1 METTTTTTAVPP
13 LELTRAPRKTPSLD
27 LRDIPQAP
35 GPEKGVLALMAMD
48 PATYV
53 GQCVTIGMTEDYFYL
68 PAHKLLWRLFQAR
81 YNKNEPIDIVSIT
94 QALED
99 MHQLEA
105 VGGSAGLA
113 EIYTFTTTGAYFE
126 HYLNVLKDKFILRSI
141 IDIANQST
149 TQAFDNPDDVAELLD
164 SVETHIFQIRE
175 RYNSAKD
182 EQSLASI
189 LKQAVTNFEKF
200 IASKGQIQGLTTGFE
215 ELDKKSNG
223 LKPGDMFIIAAR
235 PSMGKTSFLLN
246 IIEHIALNE
255 KKPTL
260 LFSCEMPAVQI
271 VERLLFARS
280 GVRSR
285 EIIKR
290 GNLTQ
295 LEMKHFKQ
303 AVKEVGASQLVIDD
317 TAAISINELRAKA
330 RRVMRDQ
337 GGLAA
342 IGVDYLQL
350 MRSHSKQA
358 ANSREREVAEI
369 SAGLKALAKELKVP
383 VIVLAQLNRGPE
395 SGTGASLGV
404 PRISDL
410 RESGSI
416 EQDADMIGLLYRSAY
431 YAEDEEKR
439 QQMAGRAN
447 LHLAKNRNGPTGD
460 VPLHFEAELMRF
472 STREA
477 DEHDQESE

>member
-189 LKQAVTNFEKF
+189 LKQAVTNFEK
-200 IASKGQIQGLTTGFE
+200 IYRKQRP
-215 ELDKKSNG
+215 N
-223 LKPGDMFIIAAR
+223 PGTDHGIR
-235 PSMGKTSFLLN
+235 
-246 IIEHIALNE
+246 
-255 KKPTL
+255 
-260 LFSCEMPAVQI
+260 
-271 VERLLFARS
+271 
-280 GVRSR
+280 
-285 EIIKR
+285 
-290 GNLTQ
+290 
-295 LEMKHFKQ
+295 
-303 AVKEVGASQLVIDD
+303 
-317 TAAISINELRAKA
+317 
-330 RRVMRDQ
+330 
-337 GGLAA
+337 
-342 IGVDYLQL
+342 
-350 MRSHSKQA
+350 
-358 ANSREREVAEI
+358 
-369 SAGLKALAKELKVP
+369 
-383 VIVLAQLNRGPE
+383 
-395 SGTGASLGV
+395 GTG
-404 PRISDL
+404 
-410 RESGSI
+410 
-416 EQDADMIGLLYRSAY
+416 Q
-431 YAEDEEKR
+431 KK
-439 QQMAGRAN
+439 QRA
-447 LHLAKNRNGPTGD
+447 
-460 VPLHFEAELMRF
+460 
-472 STREA
+472 
-477 DEHDQESE
+477 